1 MPGRK
6 VSPKAVAAAGEAAAK
21 VSAVG
26 NNTKK
31 SNEVA
36 TASSPV
42 RKPEGAKPNPKTAA
56 PKKEVEYVEYKV
68 GAEKPKKPAPRPVK
82 NDLKMMETALVDS
95 AVAKSK
101 KGKNVKQLAVKK
113 APVLPHHHGGKA
125 PPKKTVVPNA
135 E

>member
-21 VSAVG
+21 VSTG
-26 NNTKK
+26 GINTKK
-31 SNEVA
+31 ANEVPA
-36 TASSPV
+36 ASPLV
-42 RKPEGAKPNPKTAA
+42 KKQEGKTAA
-56 PKKEVEYVEYKV
+56 PKKEVAYVEYKV
-68 GAEKPKKPAPRPVK
+68 GAEKPKKAAPRPVK